1 MNQKTNLPLI
11 DPTSGF
17 DAQVQEYF
25 ANYFKQ
31 QPSISDAEYS
41 RAKSFFLERTNGN
54 VEAAAALT
62 AAVIEAA
69 ITIDTYVN
77 DVLDK
82 FEGEKDLKKI
92 QQRIE
97 QYIEKQDYFG
107 AAELKAKEDEIKD
120 KMRMIRSTKALPMH
134 LRPTVEKNDIG
145 QVLADKT

>member
-17 DAQVQEYF
+17 DAKVQEYF

-92 QQRIE
+92 IPLFLNLSRRGSSLLGFVNEIEPSPVMQR
-97 QYIEKQDYFG
+97 Q
-107 AAELKAKEDEIKD
+107 LV
-120 KMRMIRSTKALPMH
+120 P
-134 LRPTVEKNDIG
+134 
-145 QVLADKT
+145 

>member
-69 ITIDTYVN
+69 IKWPGPENMQTDSI
-77 DVLDK
+77 
-82 FEGEKDLKKI
+82 
-92 QQRIE
+92 
-97 QYIEKQDYFG
+97 
-107 AAELKAKEDEIKD
+107 
-120 KMRMIRSTKALPMH
+120 H
-134 LRPTVEKNDIG
+134 
-145 QVLADKT
+145 